1 MFVIMLMDICR
12 LFSAP
17 RPPKQPIVQDFQFF
31 PPRLFELLDQ
41 EIYHYRKSVGY
52 KVSNVWSSNPS
63 FMRMQLLDKKRAS
76 LASVDGVWRNRHYIT
91 YRLFFGHFSALK
103 TNSSW
108 QNLEF
113 LENLLELIVK
123 KKEFWGN
130 NFGKF
135 SHKTEKLKNLPT
147 ENPIFS

>member
-1 MFVIMLMDICR
+1 MLMDICR

-63 FMRMQLLDKKRAS
+63 FLRMQLLDKKARFARVRPALRWS
-76 LASVDGVWRNRHYIT
+76 LAYTQPG
-91 YRLFFGHFSALK
+91 L
-103 TNSSW
+103 
-108 QNLEF
+108 
-113 LENLLELIVK
+113 
-123 KKEFWGN
+123 
-130 NFGKF
+130 
-135 SHKTEKLKNLPT
+135 
-147 ENPIFS
+147 